1 MKENDYLKGEFQ
13 HNIFKF
19 IILIMI
25 GIFLCLILGFIYV
38 TFFSPKKTDIDIKLS
53 ILNNIDH
60 LKMEKYNK
68 TIPYCDIDLFYINQ
82 ISKRLPCIYKYDN
95 KSTEQYNL
103 YIKTIENNLNE
114 NFSVDKIGFVY
125 FLDKYMKFIQF
136 NIINKNNNYFS
147 LLKAEN
153 TGKIFINMNNETINF
168 SLSPLS
174 QFKKLNAF
182 KNETYKEFNSFYSNK
197 EIFNDNLDNLIS
209 FQVELNKGDLLYV
222 PSYFFIQIQNVNKD
236 LLMYEYQDSNKM
248 QDWIFKALFD
258 YNTKNKNF

>member
-1 MKENDYLKGEFQ
+1 MKENDYSKGEFQ

-19 IILIMI
+19 IVLIMI

-38 TFFSPKKTDIDIKLS
+38 TFFSSKKTDIEIKLS
-53 ILNNIDH
+53 MLNNIDH

-82 ISKRLPCIYKYDN
+82 ISKRIPCIYKYYN

-114 NFSVDKIGFVY
+114 IISVDKIGFVY
-125 FLDKYMKFIQF
+125 FLDKFMKFIQF
-136 NIINKNNNYFS
+136 KIINKNNNQFS

-153 TGKIFINMNNETINF
+153 TGKVFINMNNEKINI

-174 QFKKLNAF
+174 QFKKLDAF
-182 KNETYKEFNSFYSNK
+182 KNETYKEFNSFYSKKDISNNN
-197 EIFNDNLDNLIS
+197 IDNLIS
-209 FQVELNKGDLLYV
+209 FTVELYKGDLLYV

-248 QDWIFKALFD
+248 QDWIFKSLFD
-258 YNTKNKNF
+258 YNIKIKNN